1 MTYQNF
7 YMRDYRTPETYY
19 EDKDVPK
26 QEPTLEKLKGKLDD
40 LVAALQALQAK
51 RKPSPAHKEIL
62 NKEIDK
68 AEIQR
73 YKQQSKQFAA
83 NVIEELIHGTSDDA
97 LDAITEAL
105 EYKIFCRVEPY
116 MVETGDKIE
125 GQVFRDQ

>member
-73 YKQQSKQFAA
+73 YEQQSKQFAA

-116 MVETGDKIE
+116 MCDTGDAIE
-125 GQVFRDQ
+125 RQVFGQQ